1 LTVADVLSATEKA
14 NISISEFL
22 MKNNTERTWLILK
35 GKTTPLTTVAEHTA
49 KIAVTGWSTVADLVD
64 YGIYWFE

>member
-1 LTVADVLSATEKA
+1 LTVADVLLATAKA
-14 NISISEFL
+14 QISISEFL

-35 GKTTPLTTVAEHTA
+35 GKTTPLTTEAEHTA